1 LFTFGEKP
9 HLMNVEEFIIKIEDE
24 IPDLVPHKLQ
34 PDSIYR
40 DMIDLNYENVQA
52 LIAMVD
58 FEFEVTL
65 KTQDFKK
72 SKTIQE
78 LFNIIQSKINR
89 S

>member
-24 IPDLVPHKLQ
+24 IPDLVPHKLR
-34 PDSIYR
+34 PDSTYR

-58 FEFEVTL
+58 YEFEVTL
-65 KTQDFKK
+65 KTQDFKR

-78 LFNIIQSKINR
+78 LFNIIQSKITR
-89 S
+89 